1 MLHYLSCLTPHMSDS
16 AALYRAKENLRMLD
30 TCPTWY
36 DHLDQVEAAIAEE
49 DRIYD
54 IRVAAGWEADE
65 GGWCAPCPE
74 TGEMIPEWDWINFG
88 LAYPEDAQ

>member
-1 MLHYLSCLTPHMSDS
+1 MTSDPT
-16 AALYRAKENLRMLD
+16 ATALYRAQENLRMLE

-36 DHLDQVEAAIAEE
+36 DHLGQVEAAIAEE

-74 TGEMIPEWDWINFG
+74 TGEMIPEWDWLGIG
-88 LAYPEDAQ
+88 LPYPEDAK

>member
-1 MLHYLSCLTPHMSDS
+1 MTSDPT
-16 AALYRAKENLRMLD
+16 ATALYRAQENLRMLE

-36 DHLDQVEAAIAEE
+36 DHLGQIEAAIAEE
-49 DRIYD
+49 DRVYD

-74 TGEMIPEWDWINFG
+74 TGEMIPESDWLSFG
-88 LAYPEDAQ
+88 LAYPEDAK

>member
-1 MLHYLSCLTPHMSDS
+1 MTSNPT
-16 AALYRAKENLRMLD
+16 ATALYRAQENLRMLE

-36 DHLDQVEAAIAEE
+36 DLLGQIEAAIAEE
-49 DRIYD
+49 DRVYD

-74 TGEMIPEWDWINFG
+74 TGEMIPEWDWLSFG
-88 LAYPEDAQ
+88 LAYPEDAK

>member
-1 MLHYLSCLTPHMSDS
+1 MSDS
-16 AALYRAKENLRMLD
+16 AALYRAQENLRMAGIY
-30 TCPTWY
+30 PNWY
-36 DHLDQVEAAIAEE
+36 DHLDKVEAAIAEQ

-74 TGEMIPEWDWINFG
+74 TGEMILEWDWLNFG
-88 LAYPEDAQ
+88 LAYPEDAK